1 MVYQFGG
8 EDSGRLMSQIASL
21 APRRVGEMERPAPPV
36 PAELSVVVPTF
47 KERDNVGALVEKLD
61 SALDGIAWEVLFVDD
76 DSPDGTAGE
85 VKALAAND
93 ARIRCLKRVGRR
105 GLAGACIEGILSSSA
120 PFVAVMDSDHQHDET
135 VLPRMF
141 ALLKSG
147 DTDLVVGSRYI
158 AGGNSVLSARRDAL
172 SRSASSL
179 ARRLTGVSLSDP
191 MSGFFM
197 MRRDCFDGLAP
208 SLSTDGFKILL
219 DIVITARGAF
229 RISEEAYRFG
239 ARQYGESKLD
249 ARVVLDFFGLLL
261 SKLTGNAISTRFL
274 MFSLVGS
281 IGLGVH
287 LLILRLALTAGFAF
301 PPAQSFAVIAA
312 MTGNFL
318 LNNRLTYRDKR
329 LRGFGLLKGMAG
341 FCAISAVGA
350 VANVGMASWL
360 YAHQPTWW
368 LAGAAGAIMGAF
380 WNYSMSTLLVW
391 RVK

>member
-1 MVYQFGG
+1 
-8 EDSGRLMSQIASL
+8 MSQIASL
-21 APRRVGEMERPAPPV
+21 ASRRLGERELPAHAI

-47 KERDNVGALVEKLD
+47 RERDNVTALVEKLD
-61 SALDGIAWEVLFVDD
+61 SALDGIAWEVIFVDD

-85 VKALAAND
+85 VKAIAARD
-93 ARIRCLKRVGRR
+93 IRVRCLKRVGRR

-120 PFVAVMDSDHQHDET
+120 PFVAVMDSDLQHDET

-158 AGGNSVLSARRDAL
+158 AGGNSALSARRDAI

-179 ARRLTGVSLSDP
+179 ARHLTGVSLSDP

-208 SLSTDGFKILL
+208 ALSTDGFKILL
-219 DIVITARGAF
+219 DIVITARGAL
-229 RISEEAYRFG
+229 RIREEAYRFG
-239 ARQYGESKLD
+239 VRQHGESKLD
-249 ARVVLDFFGLLL
+249 ARVVLDFFGLLV

-281 IGLGVH
+281 IGLVVH
-287 LLILRLALTAGFAF
+287 LLVLRLALTSALAF
-301 PPAQSFAVIAA
+301 PIAQSLAVIAA
-312 MTGNFL
+312 MIGNFL
-318 LNNRLTYRDKR
+318 LNNQLTYHDKR
-329 LRGFGLLKGMAG
+329 LRGFGLLRGMAG

-360 YAHQPTWW
+360 YVHQPTWW

-380 WNYSMSTLLVW
+380 WNYSVSTLLVW